1 MLKRISTGVSQ
12 SSDTQQS
19 FVGKAGSDAAAEGK
33 GARQPVFETYRVC
46 VLNLPNATEWP
57 ALTRRVQMDLSV
69 KGLVESTYVD
79 IFPSK
84 VFLAQCNS
92 PRLDS

>member
-1 MLKRISTGVSQ
+1 MLQKGKELGSQ
-12 SSDTQQS
+12 
-19 FVGKAGSDAAAEGK
+19 F
-33 GARQPVFETYRVC
+33 FETYRVC
-46 VLNLPNATEWP
+46 VLNLTNATEWP